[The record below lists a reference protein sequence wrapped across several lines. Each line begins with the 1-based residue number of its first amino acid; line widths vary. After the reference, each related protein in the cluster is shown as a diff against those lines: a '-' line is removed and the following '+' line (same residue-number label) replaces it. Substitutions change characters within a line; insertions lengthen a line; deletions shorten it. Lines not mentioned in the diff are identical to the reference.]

1 MQPAPPTV
9 VDQPPPRRPDVPC
22 ETQELPNLA
31 APFARV
37 TAFGGSLTDLVP
49 KPLGDAFDTEALRR
63 AEELLKEHQG
73 RLGR

>member
-31 APFARV
+31 APSAPV
-37 TAFGGSLTDLVP
+37 TAFGGPSRALPL
-49 KPLGDAFDTEALRR
+49 PLGDPFNTDALRR
-63 AEELLKEHQG
+63 AQQLLQEHQVG
-73 RLGR
+73 LTP